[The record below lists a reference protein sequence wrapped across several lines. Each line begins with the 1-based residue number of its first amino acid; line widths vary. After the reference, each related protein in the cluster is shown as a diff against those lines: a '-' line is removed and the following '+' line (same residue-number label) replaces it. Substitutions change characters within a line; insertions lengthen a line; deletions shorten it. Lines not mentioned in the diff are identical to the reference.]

1 MLYSVYY
8 EGIKAGS
15 ATELST
21 SDLTDTKQASII
33 RSIVFH
39 SFLLERSNLQDAQA
53 GFIANILWTSLRVLY
68 SQITYFHVRL

>member
-39 SFLLERSNLQDAQA
+39 SFLLV
-53 GFIANILWTSLRVLY
+53 ILIS
-68 SQITYFHVRL
+68 